1 MHGCKT
7 FTVNLLADLEV
18 LQRSLCGCDPITP
31 YNGLNVMKELF
42 FSLLVAISLA
52 NSAFASEDTA
62 VPNADAAGLSD
73 PTDLKRIAG
82 SLLFVRDDVAYD
94 EINALIE
101 PLWCNTDGCNKPKV
115 ATGAGQRTRL
125 MYVTPPGTSALA
137 ALRSYQQDLAAS
149 GYKTIFECDGEKSST
164 QEGKPCEQMD
174 YLSST
179 GASQLDAIFPK
190 TSWTFS
196 DSSQPSCAAGGTI
209 KDARY
214 SVLQNAEGALV
225 ALATFSPDVNSVYC
239 DQAAYK
245 DRVFVA
251 LSRVQPKARVQ
262 NMVAVSAS
270 EMQKSMDSTG
280 RVALYGIFFDTG
292 SSVIKPESNTALA
305 EIAKLLNT
313 NPALK
318 LHVVGHTD
326 NQGSLDS
333 NFALSKARAQA
344 VSVALS
350 QNYAIAAARL
360 NANGVSSLAPVASN
374 TDEAG
379 RAKNR
384 RVELVP
390 F

>member
-1 MHGCKT
+1 MKIAIAIC
-7 FTVNLLADLEV
+7 LLALHGLIATAAHAD
-18 LQRSLCGCDPITP
+18 DTP
-31 YNGLNVMKELF
+31 VP
-42 FSLLVAISLA
+42 
-52 NSAFASEDTA
+52 AS
-62 VPNADAAGLSD
+62 DASGLSD
-73 PTDLKRIAG
+73 PADLKRIAG
-82 SLLFVRDDVAYD
+82 SFLFVRDDVAYD

-101 PLWCNTDGCNKPKV
+101 PLWCNIDGCNKPQM
-115 ATGAGQRTRL
+115 ATAAGQRTRL
-125 MYVTPPGTSALA
+125 MYVTPPGTSTLA
-137 ALRSYQQDLAAS
+137 ALRSYQQDLTAS
-149 GYKTIFECDGEKSST
+149 GYKTLFECDGEKSST
-164 QEGKPCEQMD
+164 GAAKPCEEMD

-209 KDARY
+209 RDARY
-214 SVLQNAEGALV
+214 SVLQNPDGALV

-305 EIAKLLNT
+305 EIAKLLNG

-326 NQGSLDS
+326 NQGS
-333 NFALSKARAQA
+333 
-344 VSVALS
+344 
-350 QNYAIAAARL
+350 
-360 NANGVSSLAPVASN
+360 
-374 TDEAG
+374 
-379 RAKNR
+379 
-384 RVELVP
+384 
-390 F
+390 

>member
-1 MHGCKT
+1 MKYS
-7 FTVNLLADLEV
+7 VLSMLMAIVLA
-18 LQRSLCGCDPITP
+18 SP
-31 YNGLNVMKELF
+31 
-42 FSLLVAISLA
+42 
-52 NSAFASEDTA
+52 AFADNGTA
-62 VPNADAAGLSD
+62 VPASDAPGLSD
-73 PTDLKRIAG
+73 PGDLKRIAG
-82 SLLFVRDDVAYD
+82 SFLFVRDDVAYD
-94 EINALIE
+94 EITALIE
-101 PLWCNTDGCNKPKV
+101 PLWCGMSIGGCNKPKV
-115 ATGAGQRTRL
+115 VTAAGQRSRL
-125 MYVTPPGTSALA
+125 MYITPPGTSSLA
-137 ALRSYQQDLAAS
+137 ALRSYQQDLTAS
-149 GYKTIFECDGEKSST
+149 GYKTLFECDGEKSSSS
-164 QEGKPCEQMD
+164 EAKPCEQMD

-179 GASQLDAIFPK
+179 GSSQLDALFPK

-196 DSSQPSCAAGGTI
+196 DSSAPSCAAGGTI
-209 KDARY
+209 RDARY
-214 SVLQNAEGALV
+214 SVLQNPEGALV
-225 ALATFSPDVNSVYC
+225 AFATFSPDINSIYC

-245 DRVFVA
+245 GRVFVA
-251 LSRVQPKARVQ
+251 VARVQPKERVQ
-262 NMVAVSAS
+262 NMVAISAS
-270 EMQKSMDSTG
+270 EMQKSMDNTG

-292 SSVIKPESNTALA
+292 SSVIKAESGTALA
-305 EIAKLLNT
+305 EIAKLLNA

-344 VSVALS
+344 VSTALS

-374 TDEAG
+374 TEEAG

>member
-1 MHGCKT
+1 MKNI
-7 FTVNLLADLEV
+7 VLSLLA
-18 LQRSLCGCDPITP
+18 
-31 YNGLNVMKELF
+31 
-42 FSLLVAISLA
+42 AIALA
-52 NSAFASEDTA
+52 GPAFALDATA
-62 VPNADAAGLSD
+62 IPTSDAPGLSD
-73 PTDLKRIAG
+73 PSDLKRVEGAFLI
-82 SLLFVRDDVAYD
+82 VRDDVAYD
-94 EINALIE
+94 ELNAPIE
-101 PLWCNTDGCNKPKV
+101 PLVCNADGCSKPKV
-115 ATGAGQRTRL
+115 ATAAGQRTRL
-125 MYVTPPGTSALA
+125 MYMTPLGTSSLA
-137 ALRSYQQDLAAS
+137 VLRSYQQDLADA
-149 GYKTIFECDGEKSST
+149 GYKVLFECDREKSST
-164 QEGKPCEQMD
+164 TTAEPCQRMG
-174 YLSST
+174 YLSRT
-179 GASQLDAIFPK
+179 GFSQLDAIFPE
-190 TSWTFS
+190 TSWAFAG
-196 DSSQPSCAAGGTI
+196 SSAAGCAGGGTI
-209 KDARY
+209 LDTRY
-214 SVLQNAEGALV
+214 SVLQNSEGALV
-225 ALATFSPDVNSVYC
+225 ALAAFSPDSNSIGC
-239 DQAAYK
+239 DQDAYK
-245 DRVFVA
+245 GRVFVA
-251 LSRVQPKARVQ
+251 LARVQPKARVQ

-292 SSVIKPESNTALA
+292 SSVIKAESSAALA
-305 EIAKLLNT
+305 EIAKLLNA

-344 VSVALS
+344 VSAALS

>member
-1 MHGCKT
+1 MKMRILT
-7 FTVNLLADLEV
+7 TITAAVLA
-18 LQRSLCGCDPITP
+18 T
-31 YNGLNVMKELF
+31 
-42 FSLLVAISLA
+42 
-52 NSAFASEDTA
+52 SAFASDGTA
-62 VPNADAAGLSD
+62 VPANDAPGLSD
-73 PTDLKRIAG
+73 PSDLKRIAG
-82 SLLFVRDDVAYD
+82 SFLMVREDVAYD

-115 ATGAGQRTRL
+115 TAAAGQRSRL
-125 MYVTPPGTSALA
+125 MYVTPAGTSSLS
-137 ALRSYQQDLAAS
+137 ALRSYQQDLAAG
-149 GYKTIFECDGEKSST
+149 GYKVLFECDAEKSSGRT
-164 QEGKPCEQMD
+164 AKPCEQMG

-179 GASQLDAIFPK
+179 GDGQLDAIFPK

-196 DSSQPSCAAGGTI
+196 DSSPPSCAGGGTI
-209 KDARY
+209 LDARY
-214 SVLQNAEGALV
+214 SVLQNPEGALV
-225 ALATFSPDVNSVYC
+225 AFAAFSPDVNSVYC
-239 DQAAYK
+239 DQAEYK
-245 DRVFVA
+245 GRVFVA

-280 RVALYGIFFDTG
+280 RVALYGIFFDTA
-292 SSVIKPESNTALA
+292 SSVIKAESSTVLA
-305 EIAKLLNT
+305 EIAKLLKA

-344 VSVALS
+344 VNAALS

-360 NANGVSSLAPVASN
+360 SANGVSSLAPVASN
-374 TDEAG
+374 SDEAG